1 MLQTLAEFEAHVSTW
16 TLQFDRLRDRMAEQ
30 ARLPLM
36 RRVYENYWQNH
47 GEAPNLEQ
55 FADVFWKACQEA
67 NVAGYLERGVRAR
80 CKRALPSLVR
90 ETHLALLLKSAFQ
103 DLARVESSV
112 ELDTQK
118 KTDFLIESLTCPVAI
133 RLHTYTN
140 TRRAH
145 KFAAMEKKTPLARE
159 DSDLHISDY
168 RLTINRESGRVL
180 SNDFWVYSAAQV
192 QEVVDYLK
200 ECEHSY
206 RCEQNKEL
214 ELKP

>member
-1 MLQTLAEFEAHVSTW
+1 MQTLSEFEAHVSTW
-16 TLQFDRLRDRMAEQ
+16 TLQFDRLRDRMAER

-36 RRVYENYWQNH
+36 RRVYEDYWQSH
-47 GEAPNLEQ
+47 GEAPDLEQ
-55 FADVFWKACQEA
+55 FADVFWEACQEA

-118 KTDFLIESLTCPVAI
+118 KTDFLIESLTCPVAV

-145 KFAAMEKKTPLARE
+145 EFAAMEKKTPLARE
-159 DSDLHISDY
+159 DSDLLVSDY

-180 SNDFWVYSAAQV
+180 SNDFWVYSAEQV

-206 RCEQNKEL
+206 RCEQNEEV
-214 ELKP
+214 ELKT